1 MENVIKLPAQQSL
14 FNANNNL
21 VDIII
26 PGSMGVVDL
35 SQSFVSI
42 LTRVTNE
49 AGTAVPL
56 MTGHEGEVGVYDTRL
71 HFLHNNGSKAVAS
84 KRIYDNTATPIE
96 CLVSSAS
103 MISASRGTIEDI
115 RRADILRGTLSVYQ
129 KDLDSRQAEAL
140 TTWAGAAKDTPFV
153 HGNYIEMFG
162 EGSLKSR
169 EATHEIR
176 LPLKDLFDAGRF
188 TEYDTSVYG
197 DTRIHLELNLSNVIA
212 TQCCGTADPTWAANS
227 NYQGRT
233 GADAGEEAAA
243 AEAFGYTSGP
253 PATDISV
260 PVVGGTPL
268 NPPFPTTSILM
279 NTPYDSLADSPWW
292 VGQDVEITV
301 TNTDTT
307 NAVVLL
313 HPVAHPTAG
322 GIGPLAALATTTP
335 VRAVIT
341 EITYDQSTGRVNL
354 VFGADVVK
362 AGVQVGTQSSTG
374 LKINV
379 KGANTAG
386 TEADVVGSTVGG
398 AGSITYESVELTAT
412 MRNDVPMGTVKEHQ
426 YSRFTNQADV
436 FSNTKEMQRTYQ
448 LPANCSAV
456 LIAITAPDE
465 KRSNFLGSAVVH
477 QYRFTID
484 GEQVTN
490 RFVPFREKGDAVFK
504 GVAGSSIHYDL
515 LAKTFLNMGENARY
529 QSMKECVYDQLIP
542 VGTVGT
548 EGTVEAGFADLNTNP
563 QKLAYF
569 IGTPV
574 PMKDSP
580 TQLLVELQ
588 GNFSGGTGGD
598 AIPGG
603 QLQIYSY
610 ITSTI

>member
-56 MTGHEGEVGVYDTRL
+56 MDGHAGEVGVYDTRL
-71 HFLHNNGSKAVAS
+71 HFLHNNGSKAVAN

-103 MISASRGTIEDI
+103 MISASRGTVEDI

-140 TTWAGAAKDTPFV
+140 TTWAGACKDTPFV
-153 HGNYIEMFG
+153 HGNYVEMFG

-212 TQCCGTADPTWAANS
+212 TQCCGTADPTWAAN
-227 NYQGRT
+227 YQGRT
-233 GADAGEEAAA
+233 GADAGERAAA

-253 PATDISV
+253 PPTDISV
-260 PVVGGTPL
+260 PISTDPPL
-268 NPPFPTTSILM
+268 NPPFPTSSILM
-279 NTPYDSLADSPWW
+279 STPYDSIADSPWW

-301 TNTDTT
+301 TNTDAA
-307 NAVVLL
+307 NSVVLKL
-313 HPVAHPTAG
+313 PEDKPTAT
-322 GIGPLAALATTTP
+322 PLASGATTTP

-354 VFGADVVK
+354 IFGADVVK
-362 AGVQVGTQSSTG
+362 AGVQGAGQSSTG

-379 KGANTAG
+379 KGADTAG
-386 TEADVVGSTVGG
+386 TEADTAASTVGG
-398 AGSITYESVELTAT
+398 AGTITYESVELTAT
-412 MRNDVPMGTVKEHQ
+412 MRNDVPMGTIKEHQ
-426 YSRFTNQADV
+426 YSRFMNQADV
-436 FSNTKEMQRTYQ
+436 FSNTSEMQRTYQ

-456 LIAITAPDE
+456 LIAITATDANS
-465 KRSNFLGSAVVH
+465 SNFLGSAIVN

-490 RFVPFREKGDAVFK
+490 RFVPFREQGDAVFK

-548 EGTVEAGFADLNTNP
+548 EGTVEAGFADLDTNP

-588 GNFSGGTGGD
+588 GNFNAGGG
-598 AIPGG
+598 GG

>member
-56 MTGHEGEVGVYDTRL
+56 MTGHTADVGVYDSRL
-71 HFLHNNGSKAVAS
+71 HFLHNNGSKAVAN
-84 KRIYDNTATPIE
+84 KRIYDKTATPIE

-103 MISASRGTIEDI
+103 MISASRGTVEDI

-140 TTWAGAAKDTPFV
+140 TTWAGACKDTPFV

-212 TQCCGTADPTWAANS
+212 TQCCGTADPTWAAN
-227 NYQGRT
+227 YQGRT
-233 GADAGEEAAA
+233 GADAGEQAAA

-260 PVVGGTPL
+260 PTVGGTPL
-268 NPPFPTTSILM
+268 NPPFPTSSILM
-279 NTPYDSLADSPWW
+279 NTPYDSIADSPWW

-301 TNTDTT
+301 TNTDAT

-313 HPVAHPTAG
+313 LPVAHPTG
-322 GIGPLAALATTTP
+322 TPLAASATTTP

-341 EITYDQSTGRVNL
+341 DITYDQSTGRVNL
-354 VFGADVVK
+354 GFGANVVQ
-362 AGVQVGTQSSTG
+362 AGVQVGAQSSTG

-379 KGANTAG
+379 KGADTAG
-386 TEADVVGSTVGG
+386 TEADVVASTVGG

-426 YSRFTNQADV
+426 YSRFVNQADV
-436 FSNTKEMQRTYQ
+436 FSNTSEMQRTYQ

-465 KRSNFLGSAVVH
+465 NRSNFLGSAVVT

-529 QSMKECVYDQLIP
+529 QSMKECVYDQKIP

-548 EGTVEAGFADLNTNP
+548 EGTVQAGFADLDTNP

-580 TQLLVELQ
+580 TQLLVELE
-588 GNFSGGTGGD
+588 GNFNAGGG
-598 AIPGG
+598 GG

>member
-21 VDIII
+21 IDIII

-49 AGTAVPL
+49 AGTAVAL
-56 MTGHEGEVGVYDTRL
+56 MTGHTADVGVYDTRL
-71 HFLHNNGSKAVAS
+71 HFLHNNGSKDSANA
-84 KRIYDNTATPIE
+84 RIYDNTATPIE

-103 MISASRGTIEDI
+103 MISASRGTVEDI

-140 TTWAGAAKDTPFV
+140 TTWAGACKDTPFV
-153 HGNYIEMFG
+153 HGNYVEMFG
-162 EGSLKSR
+162 EGNLKSR

-212 TQCCGTADPTWAANS
+212 TQCCGTADPTWAAN
-227 NYQGRT
+227 YQDRIG
-233 GADAGEEAAA
+233 AAA
-243 AEAFGYTSGP
+243 QDSFGYTSGP

-260 PVVGGTPL
+260 PTAASPPL
-268 NPPFPTTSILM
+268 NPPFPTSSILM
-279 NTPYDSLADSPWW
+279 STPYDSIADSPWW

-313 HPVAHPTAG
+313 LPVAHPTAG
-322 GIGPLAALATTTP
+322 GIGPLAAGDTTAP
-335 VRAVIT
+335 KRAVIT
-341 EITYDQSTGRVNL
+341 DITYDQSTGRVKL
-354 VFGADVVK
+354 GFGANVVQ
-362 AGVQVGTQSSTG
+362 AGAQVGAQSSTG

-379 KGANTAG
+379 KGADTAG
-386 TEADVVGSTVGG
+386 TEADAAASTVGG
-398 AGSITYESVELTAT
+398 AGTITYESVELTAT
-412 MRNDVPMGTVKEHQ
+412 MRTDVPMGTVKEHQ
-426 YSRFTNQADV
+426 YSRFMNQADV
-436 FSNTKEMQRTYQ
+436 FSNTSSLQRTYQ

-456 LIAITAPDE
+456 LIAVTATDE
-465 KRSNFLGSAVVH
+465 NRSNFLGSAVVQ

-490 RFVPFREKGDAVFK
+490 RFVPFREKGGAAGNFL
-504 GVAGSSIHYDL
+504 GVSGSSIHYDL

-529 QSMKECVYDQLIP
+529 QSMKECVYDQLKP
-542 VGTVGT
+542 VGTPGT
-548 EGTVEAGFADLNTNP
+548 EGTGALKSGFATLSNDP

-580 TQLLVELQ
+580 TQLLVELE
-588 GNFSGGTGGD
+588 GNFAAGD
-598 AIPGG
+598 GG